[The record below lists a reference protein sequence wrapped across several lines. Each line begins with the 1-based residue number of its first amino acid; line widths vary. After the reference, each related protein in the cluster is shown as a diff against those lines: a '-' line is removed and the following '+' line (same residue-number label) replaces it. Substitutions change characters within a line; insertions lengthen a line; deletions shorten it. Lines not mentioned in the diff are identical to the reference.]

1 MIIDK
6 IVQGDRRKIKK
17 MIVPEGHVSRTLP
30 RVSPRNPENMR
41 ELEQFLAD
49 NVKDCSFE
57 EVGFRKAAMHTYV
70 LEHITELIYCLNL
83 CDY

>member
-1 MIIDK
+1 
-6 IVQGDRRKIKK
+6 
-17 MIVPEGHVSRTLP
+17 
-30 RVSPRNPENMR
+30 MR

-57 EVGFRKAAMHTYV
+57 EVGFGKAAMHTYV
-70 LEHITELIYCLNL
+70 LEHIPERRRNIRDKGYDYSEVSTSELSELFYCLNL